1 MIKKTIL
8 LALLLVLGWQVQ
20 AQIPTPAPPQSQ
32 PIVVQGG
39 TIHVG
44 NGQVIN
50 NGSIRFEKGLI
61 TEIGTSVN
69 TTGAKV
75 INVNGK
81 HVYPGVILP
90 DNNLGLHEIGAVRA
104 TLDMREQGLFNP
116 EARPIVAYSTDSEVI
131 ATLRSNGIMLV
142 QIIANGGFM
151 PGTSSIMELD
161 GWNWEDAAHTIDE
174 GIQMNWLS
182 SYFRRGGGFG
192 GGAQTYS
199 ANRQYKTQMR
209 QIENTFRE
217 ARAYA
222 QSKSAKMNLKLE
234 AMKGLFDGSKT
245 LYLQADYSKDIIAG
259 IQFAQS
265 QGVKKIVLVGGQDAL
280 KVADFL
286 KDNNIPVIL
295 ARLHRLPYRTGT
307 DVDMPYK
314 LPYLLKKAGLM
325 VGLSYDRSEPMGA
338 RNLPFQAGTAAAYGL
353 SKEEALQMITLDN
366 AKILGIDKKVG
377 SLEKGKQATL
387 VISKGDLLDMLGNKV
402 EQAFIQGK
410 QLDLMDKHKYLYQ
423 LFKSKYNGNK
433 K

>member
-50 NGSIRFEKGLI
+50 NGSIRFEKGQI
-61 TEIGTSVN
+61 TEVGTSVN
-69 TTGAKV
+69 TSGAKV
-75 INVNGK
+75 IDAKGK
-81 HVYPGVILP
+81 HVYPGLILP

-116 EARPIVAYSTDSEVI
+116 EARPIAAYNTDSEVI

-151 PGTSSIMELD
+151 PGTSSVMELD

-182 SYFRRGGGFG
+182 SYYSRGGGFG
-192 GGAQTYS
+192 GGAQTFNS
-199 ANRQYKTQMR
+199 NRQYQRQMR
-209 QIENTFRE
+209 QIENTFRD

-222 QSKSAKMNLKLE
+222 QNKPAKTNLKLE

-245 LYLQADYSKDIIAG
+245 LYLQADYSKDIVAG
-259 IQFAQS
+259 IKFAQA
-265 QGVKKIVLVGGQDAL
+265 QGVKRIVLVGGQDAI

-307 DVDMPYK
+307 DVDQPYK
-314 LPYLLKKAGLM
+314 LPYLLKKAGLT
-325 VGLSYDRSEPMGA
+325 VGLAYDRSEPMGA

-353 SKEEALQMITLDN
+353 SKEEALQLVTLNN

-387 VISKGDLLDMLGNKV
+387 VISKGDLLDMLGNQV